1 VRLVECNY
9 ENCSDDA
16 HHPHCK
22 EMRWKRYAWRIK
34 ERTALRIVICLF
46 IVFILMIALGILLLI
61 LAVK

>member
-1 VRLVECNY
+1 
-9 ENCSDDA
+9 
-16 HHPHCK
+16 
-22 EMRWKRYAWRIK
+22 MRWKRYAWRIK